1 MSSDIEYM
9 AENGITDEY
18 GNVNPTFYDNDW
30 AEELAADIED
40 IEEDED
46 VDGEEDVE
54 DVEEA
59 FTFKGVKY

>member
-9 AENGITDEY
+9 VENGITDEY
-18 GNVNPTFYDNDW
+18 GNVNPSFHYDW
-30 AEELAADIED
+30 AEELRADIED

-46 VDGEEDVE
+46 VDGEEVEE

-59 FTFKGVKY
+59 FTFKGVEY